1 MGGLVPPVVPRQ
13 GASADGCGRLPALSA
28 CTKRPRHLSPI
39 GQNVRIATLDKMA
52 KAVGQTFD
60 TRLKTHPWP
69 SNRLPGVHP
78 TRGGRM
84 RRSTLPRSRSRRGV
98 QFGLVALVA
107 LAAVLLVPAS
117 ALADAT
123 DLKKSIAGKLD
134 LSVGVNT
141 TWVIVAGSL
150 RMFLQ
155 AGVAV
160 PEARFL
166 RAEDDRPG
174 GAEIPE

>member
-1 MGGLVPPVVPRQ
+1 MGGLVPPLFPGQ
-13 GASADGCGRLPALSA
+13 GGPDYARGPARALYACPKRCRDGSTWGRY
-28 CTKRPRHLSPI
+28 
-39 GQNVRIATLDKMA
+39 VRIATLDNMA
-52 KAVGQTFD
+52 KAVGRSFD
-60 TRLKTHPWP
+60 TRLKTNRRP

-84 RRSTLPRSRSRRGV
+84 RRSTLPRARSRRGV
-98 QFGLVALVA
+98 QLGLVALVA

-141 TWVIVAGSL
+141 TWGIVAGSP
-150 RMFLQ
+150 
-155 AGVAV
+155 VAFI
-160 PEARFL
+160 PGRGGCLESGFSPAQTP
-166 RAEDDRPG
+166 RPLV
-174 GAEIPE
+174 